1 MHREAELDKEKKED
15 CRIREEYY
23 NITATKLE
31 KDLARLEKFEE
42 SRFDKLENKENITS
56 YWRNSR

>member
-56 YWRNSR
+56 NWRNSR